1 MDKTITDLC
10 IPALYYTQTKV
21 LFHSCSL
28 MIVFFSFQINPSYG
42 STPDTILNHG
52 NCDSPI
58 SPPAPSKIKQF
69 EINSYNVD
77 SEIALNKILVQVHHM
92 NVEWNLS
99 IASDPSI
106 SNATSLGYEIWIGS
120 VNNTQDIVSGNVY
133 SLNNITSVN
142 EVIN

>member
-1 MDKTITDLC
+1 
-10 IPALYYTQTKV
+10 
-21 LFHSCSL
+21 
-28 MIVFFSFQINPSYG
+28 
-42 STPDTILNHG
+42 
-52 NCDSPI
+52 
-58 SPPAPSKIKQF
+58 
-69 EINSYNVD
+69 
-77 SEIALNKILVQVHHM
+77 M